1 MTTTTI
7 QAAKP
12 KTAIMSGAFS
22 MLQKVGKSVMLPVS
36 VLPVA
41 GILLGVGSAGFSV
54 IPDIVNVLMVQA
66 GDAIFSNMGLL
77 FAIGIALGFAKN
89 DGVAAMAA
97 LVGYAI
103 MIKTIGVLEPGTD
116 VGVFGGMIAGA
127 IAAATFNRFFKI
139 QLPSYLGFFSGKRSV
154 PIITGFGAIFAGVI
168 LSFIWPP
175 IGNAIGVFSHW
186 AAYQNPT
193 LAFGIYGLV
202 ERSLIPAGL
211 HHVWNVPFFFEA
223 GNCVD
228 SLGKPATGVLTCYLQ
243 ADEASRAAGNGFGQ
257 LAGGYLFKMFGLP
270 AAAMAIWHTARPE
283 NRVMVGSIMVSAAL
297 TAFLTGIT
305 EPIEFAFL
313 FAAPLLYIVH
323 ALMAGL
329 AYVLVNMFGI
339 VHGTSFSHGL
349 IDFLVLSGQSQKI
362 WLLVVLGLVYA
373 ALYYMVFRFL
383 ILKFDLKTPGR
394 MDNEVETVSAEG
406 TERARNFIEAFG
418 GPENLTNVDSC
429 ITRLR
434 MDVRDTSK
442 VDQARLKQ
450 LGASG
455 VLISGNAVQAIVG
468 TIAEVSRTEID
479 EMLASGGYQASAP
492 VATVETTKL
501 DISSQDR
508 EQALAILPLLGKVSS
523 CRAIADNRLRLEV
536 QDASLL
542 DSSAL
547 QAHGI
552 EAVLVLN
559 PNLVQLILGKNTAG
573 LASVLNENLHN
584 LANKLAK

>member
-1 MTTTTI
+1 MTSKTTK
-7 QAAKP
+7 AAKP
-12 KTAIMSGAFS
+12 QKAMMSDAFS
-22 MLQKVGKSVMLPVS
+22 ILQKVGKSVMLPVS

-54 IPDIVNVLMVQA
+54 LPDIVNVLMVQA
-66 GDAIFSNMGLL
+66 GEAIFSNMGLL

-103 MIKTIGVLEPGTD
+103 MVKTIGVLEPGTD

-154 PIITGFGAIFAGVI
+154 PIITGFGAILAGVI

-175 IGNAIGVFSHW
+175 IGNAIAAFSHW

-193 LAFGIYGLV
+193 LAFGIYGVV

-243 ADEASRAAGNGFGQ
+243 ADDASRAAGNGFGQ

-283 NRVMVGSIMVSAAL
+283 NRVMVGSIMISAAL

-313 FAAPLLYIVH
+313 FAAPLLYVVH

-329 AYVLVNMFGI
+329 AYVLVNMFGV

-362 WLLVVLGLVYA
+362 WLLVVLGLIYA
-373 ALYYMVFRFL
+373 VLYYLVFRFL

-394 MDNEVETVSAEG
+394 MDVELEIVSSEG

-455 VLISGNAVQAIVG
+455 VLISGHAVQAIVG

-479 EMLASGGYQASAP
+479 EMLASGGYLTTAP
-492 VATVETTKL
+492 VSTIEAASVN
-501 DISSQDR
+501 ISSQDR
-508 EQALAILPLLGKVSS
+508 EQALAILPLLGEVSS

-536 QDASLL
+536 KDANLL
-542 DSSAL
+542 DKTAL

-552 EAVLVLN
+552 EALLVLN
-559 PNLVQLILGKNTAG
+559 PNLVHLVFSVNTAG
-573 LASVLNENLHN
+573 LAKVLNENL
-584 LANKLAK
+584 AD

>member
-1 MTTTTI
+1 MTSKI
-7 QAAKP
+7 IKAAEP
-12 KTAIMSGAFS
+12 KKAMMSGAFS
-22 MLQKVGKSVMLPVS
+22 VLQKVGKSVMLPVS

-41 GILLGVGSAGFSV
+41 GILLGVGAAGFEV
-54 IPDIVNVLMVQA
+54 IPDVVNLLMVQA
-66 GDAIFSNMGLL
+66 GEAVFGNMGLL

-103 MIKTIGVLEPGTD
+103 MTKSIAVLEPGTD

-127 IAAATFNRFFKI
+127 IAAWAFNRFYKI

-154 PIITGFGAIFAGVI
+154 PIITGLVAIAAGVL

-175 IGNAIGVFSHW
+175 IAHLLETFSNW

-193 LAFGIYGLV
+193 LAFGIYGVV
-202 ERSLIPAGL
+202 ERLLIPAGL

-223 GNCVD
+223 GSCVD

-243 ADEASRAAGNGFGQ
+243 ANDVSRAAGNGFGQ

-270 AAAMAIWHTARPE
+270 AAALAIWHTAKPE
-283 NRVMVGSIMVSAAL
+283 NRTLVGGIMMSAAL

-313 FAAPLLYIVH
+313 FAAPILYVVH
-323 ALMAGL
+323 AILAGL
-329 AYVLVNMFGI
+329 AYVLVNMLGV

-349 IDFLVLSGQSQKI
+349 IDFLVLSGNSEKI
-362 WLLVVLGLVYA
+362 GLLVLLGLIYA
-373 ALYYMVFRFL
+373 AVYYTVFRFL
-383 ILKFDLKTPGR
+383 IVMLDLKTPGR
-394 MDNEVETVSAEG
+394 TDDDLTTDSAVG
-406 TERARNFIEAFG
+406 TQRARNFIEAFG
-418 GPENLTNVDSC
+418 GPENLVNVDSC

-455 VLISGNAVQAIVG
+455 VLISGHAVQAIVG

-479 EMLASGGYQASAP
+479 EMLASGGYLAAAP
-492 VATVETTKL
+492 VATTETVAVN
-501 DISSQDR
+501 ISSTDR
-508 EQALAILPLLGKVSS
+508 EQALAILPLLGEVSS

-536 QDASLL
+536 KDANLL
-542 DSSAL
+542 DKAAL
-547 QAHGI
+547 QAQG
-552 EAVLVLN
+552 VDTLLVLN
-559 PNLVQLILGKNTAG
+559 PTLVHLIFSANTAG
-573 LASVLNENLHN
+573 LASVLNETFVN
-584 LANKLAK
+584 

>member
-154 PIITGFGAIFAGVI
+154 PIITGFGAIFTGVI

>member
-1 MTTTTI
+1 MTSKTI
-7 QAAKP
+7 KTAKP
-12 KTAIMSGAFS
+12 KKAMMSGAFS
-22 MLQKVGKSVMLPVS
+22 VLQKVGKSVMLPVS

-54 IPDIVNVLMVQA
+54 LPDIVNVLMVQA
-66 GDAIFSNMGLL
+66 GEAIFGNMGLL

-103 MIKTIGVLEPGTD
+103 MVRTIGVLEPGTD

-127 IAAATFNRFFKI
+127 IAASTFNRFFKI

-175 IGNAIGVFSHW
+175 IGNAIAEFSHW
-186 AAYQNPT
+186 AADQNPT
-193 LAFGIYGLV
+193 LAFGIYGVV

-243 ADEASRAAGNGFGQ
+243 ADDASRAAGNGFGQ

-283 NRVMVGSIMVSAAL
+283 NRVMVGSIMISAAL

-313 FAAPLLYIVH
+313 FAAPLLYVVH

-329 AYVLVNMFGI
+329 AYVLVNMLGV

-349 IDFLVLSGQSQKI
+349 IDFIVLSGHSQKI
-362 WLLVVLGLVYA
+362 WLLVVLGLIYA
-373 ALYYMVFRFL
+373 VLYYMVFRFL

-394 MDNEVETVSAEG
+394 MDIELEVVSSEG

-418 GPENLTNVDSC
+418 GPENLVNVDSC

-479 EMLASGGYQASAP
+479 EMLASGGYLAATPTP
-492 VATVETTKL
+492 VIATATVN
-501 DISSQDR
+501 ISAKDR
-508 EQALAILPLLGKVSS
+508 EQAQAILPLLGDVSS

-536 QDASLL
+536 KDGSLL
-542 DSSAL
+542 DSTAL

-559 PNLVQLILGKNTAG
+559 PNLVHLIFSMKTTG
-573 LASVLNENLHN
+573 LASVLNETF
-584 LANKLAK
+584 AD

>member
-1 MTTTTI
+1 MTSKTI
-7 QAAKP
+7 TAAKP
-12 KTAIMSGAFS
+12 KKAMMSGAFS
-22 MLQKVGKSVMLPVS
+22 VLQKVGKSVMLPVS

-54 IPDIVNVLMVQA
+54 LPDIVNVLMVQA
-66 GDAIFSNMGLL
+66 GEAIFSNMGLL

-103 MIKTIGVLEPGTD
+103 MVKTIGVLEPGTD

-168 LSFIWPP
+168 LSLIWPP
-175 IGNAIGVFSHW
+175 IGNAIAAFSHW

-193 LAFGIYGLV
+193 LAFGIYGVV

-243 ADEASRAAGNGFGQ
+243 ADDASRAAGNGFGQ

-283 NRVMVGSIMVSAAL
+283 NRVMVGSIMISAAL

-313 FAAPLLYIVH
+313 FAAPLLYVVH

-329 AYVLVNMFGI
+329 AYVLVNMFGV

-349 IDFLVLSGQSQKI
+349 IDFLVLSGHSQKI
-362 WLLVVLGLVYA
+362 WLLVVLGLIYA
-373 ALYYMVFRFL
+373 ALYYVVFRFL

-394 MDNEVETVSAEG
+394 MDVELELVSSEG

-418 GPENLTNVDSC
+418 GPENLVNVDSC

-479 EMLASGGYQASAP
+479 EMLASGGYLAATPTP
-492 VATVETTKL
+492 VIATATVN
-501 DISSQDR
+501 ISAKDR
-508 EQALAILPLLGKVSS
+508 EQAQAILPLLGDVSS

-536 QDASLL
+536 KDASLL
-542 DSSAL
+542 DSTAL

-559 PNLVQLILGKNTAG
+559 PNLVHLIFSMKTTG
-573 LASVLNENLHN
+573 LASVLNETFVD
-584 LANKLAK
+584 

>member
-1 MTTTTI
+1 MTSKTI
-7 QAAKP
+7 KTAKP
-12 KTAIMSGAFS
+12 KKAMMSGAFS
-22 MLQKVGKSVMLPVS
+22 VLQKVGKSVMLPVS

-54 IPDIVNVLMVQA
+54 LPDIVNVLMVQA
-66 GDAIFSNMGLL
+66 GEAIFGNMGLL

-103 MIKTIGVLEPGTD
+103 MVRTIGVLEPGTD

-127 IAAATFNRFFKI
+127 IAASTFNRFFKI

-175 IGNAIGVFSHW
+175 IGNAIAEFSHW
-186 AAYQNPT
+186 AADQNPT
-193 LAFGIYGLV
+193 LAFGIYGVV

-243 ADEASRAAGNGFGQ
+243 ADDASRAAGNGFGQ

-283 NRVMVGSIMVSAAL
+283 NRVMVGSIMISAAL

-313 FAAPLLYIVH
+313 FAAPLLYVVH

-329 AYVLVNMFGI
+329 AYVLVNMLGV

-349 IDFLVLSGQSQKI
+349 IDFIVLSGHSQKI
-362 WLLVVLGLVYA
+362 WLLVVLGLIYA
-373 ALYYMVFRFL
+373 VLYYMVFRFL

-394 MDNEVETVSAEG
+394 MDIELEVVSSEG

-418 GPENLTNVDSC
+418 GPENLVNVDSC

-479 EMLASGGYQASAP
+479 EMLASGGYLAATPTP
-492 VATVETTKL
+492 VIATATVN
-501 DISSQDR
+501 ISAKDR
-508 EQALAILPLLGKVSS
+508 EQAQAILPLLGDVSS

-536 QDASLL
+536 KDASLL
-542 DSSAL
+542 DSTAL

-559 PNLVQLILGKNTAG
+559 PNLVHLIFSMKTTG
-573 LASVLNENLHN
+573 LASVLNETF
-584 LANKLAK
+584 AD

>member
-1 MTTTTI
+1 MTSNTTTA
-7 QAAKP
+7 QPP
-12 KTAIMSGAFS
+12 KKAMMSNAFS
-22 MLQKVGKSVMLPVS
+22 ILQKVGKSAMLPVS

-41 GILLGVGSAGFSV
+41 GILLGVGSAQFS
-54 IPDIVNVLMVQA
+54 IFPDIVNILMVQA
-66 GDAIFSNMGLL
+66 GEAIFSNMGLL

-103 MIKTIGVLEPGTD
+103 MVKTIGVLEPGTD
-116 VGVFGGMIAGA
+116 VGVFGGMIAGG
-127 IAAATFNRFFKI
+127 IAAAAFNRFFKI

-175 IGNAIGVFSHW
+175 VGHAIATFSHW

-193 LAFGIYGLV
+193 LAFGIYGVL
-202 ERSLIPAGL
+202 ERALIPVGL

-223 GNCVD
+223 GNCVN

-283 NRVMVGSIMVSAAL
+283 NRVMVGSIMISAAL

-313 FAAPLLYIVH
+313 FAAPLLYVVH

-329 AYVLVNMFGI
+329 AYVLVNFLGV

-349 IDFLVLSGQSQKI
+349 IDFLVLSNNSQQI
-362 WLLVVLGLVYA
+362 GLLVLLGLIYA
-373 ALYYMVFRFL
+373 VLYYVVFRFL

-394 MDNEVETVSAEG
+394 MDIELETVSSEG
-406 TERARNFIEAFG
+406 TERARHFIEAFG
-418 GPENLTNVDSC
+418 GPENLVNVDSC

-434 MDVRDTSK
+434 IDVRDTAK

-455 VLISGNAVQAIVG
+455 VMISGNAVQAIVG

-479 EMLASGGYQASAP
+479 EMLASGGFHAIVQAP
-492 VATVETTKL
+492 VVDTASVNV
-501 DISSQDR
+501 SSDDR
-508 EQALAILPLLGKVSS
+508 AQALAILPLLGEVKS
-523 CRAIADNRLRLEV
+523 CRSIADNRLRLEV
-536 QDASLL
+536 TDANLFNST
-542 DSSAL
+542 AL
-547 QAHGI
+547 NAHGV

-559 PNLVQLILGKNTAG
+559 PQLVHVIFSMNTTG
-573 LASVLNENLHN
+573 LAVALNENMTQ
-584 LANKLAK
+584 